1 MAAIELDGV
10 TKRYGAVTAL
20 DDLSLTVDEGEVFG
34 FLGPNG
40 AGKST
45 AINVLLDFVQPDA
58 GEVRLLG
65 DPVRREE
72 GAAIRDRVGVLPE
85 GFGVYDR
92 LSGRKH
98 LAFAVDSKD
107 ADDDPDELLE
117 RVGLTDDGDRPAG
130 DYSRGMQQR
139 LVLAMSLVGDPD
151 LLVLDEPSTGLDPNG
166 ARRMRE
172 VVREEAARGA
182 TVFFSSHIL
191 GQVEA
196 VCDRVGII
204 RDGEMIAV
212 DSVAGLREAS
222 GAESVLEIAVG
233 GDPSAAALDAVR
245 ELAGVSEVRAAGD
258 QVTVTL
264 GDDVRKTAVLD
275 ALESAGV
282 EVADFETRETSLEDL
297 FTAYTEGED
306 EETGVD
312 TSGDTGPDADPADTA
327 DRGRGD
333 DGGADPPEGE
343 GGESR

>member
-10 TKRYGAVTAL
+10 SKRYGAVTAL

-45 AINVLLDFVQPDA
+45 AINMLLDFVQPDA

-65 DPVRREE
+65 DPIRREE
-72 GAAIRDRVGVLPE
+72 SAPIRDRVGVLPE
-85 GFGVYDR
+85 GFGVYGR

-98 LAFAVDSKD
+98 LEFAVDSKA
-107 ADDDPDELLE
+107 ADQDPDELLE
-117 RVGLTDDGDRPAG
+117 RVGLTGDGGRPAG

-139 LVLAMSLVGDPD
+139 LVLAMALVGEPD

-245 ELAGVSEVRAAGD
+245 ELGGVSEVRAAGD

-264 GDDVRKTAVLD
+264 GGDVRKTAVLD

-297 FTAYTEGED
+297 FTAYTG
-306 EETGVD
+306 GG
-312 TSGDTGPDADPADTA
+312 SGDRRADT
-327 DRGRGD
+327 DTD
-333 DGGADPPEGE
+333 DD

>member
-1 MAAIELDGV
+1 VRGAQSGYMAAIELDGV
-10 TKRYGAVTAL
+10 SKRYGAVTAL

-45 AINVLLDFVQPDA
+45 AINMLLDFVQPDA

-65 DPVRREE
+65 DPIRREE
-72 GAAIRDRVGVLPE
+72 SAPIRDRVGVLPE
-85 GFGVYDR
+85 GFGVYGR

-98 LAFAVDSKD
+98 LEFAVDSKA
-107 ADDDPDELLE
+107 ADQDPDELLE
-117 RVGLTDDGDRPAG
+117 RVGLTGDGGRPAG

-139 LVLAMSLVGDPD
+139 LVLAMALVGEPD

-245 ELAGVSEVRAAGD
+245 ELGGVSEVRAAGD

-264 GDDVRKTAVLD
+264 GGDVRKTAVLD

-297 FTAYTEGED
+297 FTAYTG
-306 EETGVD
+306 GG
-312 TSGDTGPDADPADTA
+312 SGDRRADT
-327 DRGRGD
+327 DTD
-333 DGGADPPEGE
+333 DDD

>member
-1 MAAIELDGV
+1 MRGAQSGYMAAIELDGV
-10 TKRYGAVTAL
+10 SKRYGAVTAL

-65 DPVRREE
+65 DPIRREE
-72 GAAIRDRVGVLPE
+72 SAPIRDRVGVLPE
-85 GFGVYDR
+85 GFGVYGR

-98 LAFAVDSKD
+98 LEFAVDSKA
-107 ADDDPDELLE
+107 ADQDPDELLE
-117 RVGLTDDGDRPAG
+117 RVGLTGDGGRPAG

-139 LVLAMSLVGDPD
+139 LVLAMALVGEPD

-245 ELAGVSEVRAAGD
+245 ELGGVSEVRAAGD

-264 GDDVRKTAVLD
+264 GGDVRKTAVLD

-297 FTAYTEGED
+297 FTAYTG
-306 EETGVD
+306 GG
-312 TSGDTGPDADPADTA
+312 SGDRRADT
-327 DRGRGD
+327 DTD
-333 DGGADPPEGE
+333 DD

>member
-10 TKRYGAVTAL
+10 TKRFGGVTAL
-20 DDLSLTVDEGEVFG
+20 EELSLTVEEGEVFG

-45 AINVLLDFVQPDA
+45 SINIMLDFVRPDA
-58 GEVRLLG
+58 GEVRLL
-65 DPVRREE
+65 DEPVRREE
-72 GAAIRDRVGVLPE
+72 SATVRDRVGVLPE

-98 LAFAVDSKD
+98 LEFAIDSKE

-117 RVGLTDDGDRPAG
+117 RVGLTGDGGRPAG

-139 LVLAMSLVGDPD
+139 LVLAMALVGEPD

-245 ELAGVSEVRAAGD
+245 ELGGVSEVRAAGD

-264 GDDVRKTAVLD
+264 GGDVRKTAVLD

-297 FTAYTEGED
+297 FTAYTGS
-306 EETGVD
+306 G
-312 TSGDTGPDADPADTA
+312 SGDRRADT
-327 DRGRGD
+327 DTD
-333 DGGADPPEGE
+333 DD

>member
-10 TKRYGAVTAL
+10 SKRYGAVTAL

-65 DPVRREE
+65 DPIRREE
-72 GAAIRDRVGVLPE
+72 SAPIRDRVGVLPE
-85 GFGVYDR
+85 GFGVYGR

-98 LAFAVDSKD
+98 LEFAVDSKA
-107 ADDDPDELLE
+107 ADQDPDELLE
-117 RVGLTDDGDRPAG
+117 RVGLTGDGGRPAG

-139 LVLAMSLVGDPD
+139 LVLAMALVGEPD

-172 VVREEAARGA
+172 VVREEADRGA

-245 ELAGVSEVRAAGD
+245 ELGGVSEVRAAGD

-264 GDDVRKTAVLD
+264 GGDVRKTAVLD

-297 FTAYTEGED
+297 FTAYTG
-306 EETGVD
+306 GG
-312 TSGDTGPDADPADTA
+312 SGDRRADT
-327 DRGRGD
+327 DTD
-333 DGGADPPEGE
+333 DD

>member
-10 TKRYGAVTAL
+10 TKRYGTLTAL
-20 DDLSLTVDEGEVFG
+20 DDLSLTVEEGEVFG

-45 AINVLLDFVQPDA
+45 TINVLLDFVRPDD

-65 DPVRREE
+65 EPVRREQSDAVRE
-72 GAAIRDRVGVLPE
+72 RVGVLPE

-98 LAFAVDSKD
+98 LAFAIDSKD
-107 ADDDPDELLE
+107 AADDPDELLE
-117 RVGLTDDGDRPAG
+117 RVGLDGDGDRPAG
-130 DYSRGMQQR
+130 DYSRGMKQR
-139 LVLAMSLVGDPD
+139 LVLAMALVGEPE

-212 DSVAGLREAS
+212 DSVEGLREAS
-222 GAESVLEIAVG
+222 GAESALEVSTESEA
-233 GDPSAAALDAVR
+233 SETALDDVR
-245 ELAGVSEVRAAGD
+245 ALAGVSEVRAAGT

-264 GDDVRKTAVLD
+264 GDEVRKTEILD

-282 EVADFETRETSLEDL
+282 QVVDFETRETSLEDL
-297 FTAYTEGED
+297 FAAYTEGDEAENGDSDAED
-306 EETGVD
+306 ATAADE
-312 TSGDTGPDADPADTA
+312 GDEADPD
-327 DRGRGD
+327 GSVGD
-333 DGGADPPEGE
+333 E
-343 GGESR
+343 GGETA

>member
-10 TKRYGAVTAL
+10 SKRYGAVTAL

-65 DPVRREE
+65 DPIRREE
-72 GAAIRDRVGVLPE
+72 SAPIRDRVGVLPE
-85 GFGVYDR
+85 GFGVYGR

-98 LAFAVDSKD
+98 LEFAVDSKA
-107 ADDDPDELLE
+107 ADQDPDELLE
-117 RVGLTDDGDRPAG
+117 RVGLTGDGGRPAG

-139 LVLAMSLVGDPD
+139 LVLAMALVGEPD

-245 ELAGVSEVRAAGD
+245 ELGGVSEVRAAGD

-264 GDDVRKTAVLD
+264 GGDVRKTAVLN

-297 FTAYTEGED
+297 FTAYTG
-306 EETGVD
+306 GG
-312 TSGDTGPDADPADTA
+312 SGDRRADT
-327 DRGRGD
+327 DTD
-333 DGGADPPEGE
+333 DD

>member
-10 TKRYGAVTAL
+10 SKRYGAVTAL

-65 DPVRREE
+65 DPIRREE
-72 GAAIRDRVGVLPE
+72 SAPIRDRVGVLPE
-85 GFGVYDR
+85 GFGVYGR

-98 LAFAVDSKD
+98 LEFAVDSKA
-107 ADDDPDELLE
+107 ADQDPDELLE
-117 RVGLTDDGDRPAG
+117 RVGLTGDGGRPAG

-139 LVLAMSLVGDPD
+139 LVLAMALVGEPD

-245 ELAGVSEVRAAGD
+245 ELGGVSEVRAAGD

-264 GDDVRKTAVLD
+264 GGDVRKTAVLD

-297 FTAYTEGED
+297 FTAYTG
-306 EETGVD
+306 GG
-312 TSGDTGPDADPADTA
+312 SGDRRADT
-327 DRGRGD
+327 DTD
-333 DGGADPPEGE
+333 DD

>member
-1 MAAIELDGV
+1 VRGAQSGYMAAIELDGV
-10 TKRYGAVTAL
+10 SKRYGAVTAL

-45 AINVLLDFVQPDA
+45 AINMLLDFVQPDA

-65 DPVRREE
+65 DPIRREE
-72 GAAIRDRVGVLPE
+72 SAPIRDRVGVLPE
-85 GFGVYDR
+85 GFGVYGR

-98 LAFAVDSKD
+98 LEFAVDSKA
-107 ADDDPDELLE
+107 ADQDPDELLE
-117 RVGLTDDGDRPAG
+117 RVGLTGDGGRPAG

-139 LVLAMSLVGDPD
+139 LVLAMALVGEPD

-222 GAESVLEIAVG
+222 GAESVLEVAVG

-245 ELAGVSEVRAAGD
+245 ELGGVSEVRAAGD

-264 GDDVRKTAVLD
+264 GGDVRKTAVLD

-297 FTAYTEGED
+297 FTAYTG
-306 EETGVD
+306 GG
-312 TSGDTGPDADPADTA
+312 SGDRRADT
-327 DRGRGD
+327 DTD
-333 DGGADPPEGE
+333 DDD

>member
-10 TKRYGAVTAL
+10 SKRYGAVTAL

-65 DPVRREE
+65 DPIRREE
-72 GAAIRDRVGVLPE
+72 SAPIRDRVGVLPE
-85 GFGVYDR
+85 GFGVYGR

-98 LAFAVDSKD
+98 LEFAVDSKA
-107 ADDDPDELLE
+107 ADQDPDELLE
-117 RVGLTDDGDRPAG
+117 RVGLTGDGGRPAG

-139 LVLAMSLVGDPD
+139 LVLAMALVGEPD

-191 GQVEA
+191 GQAEA

-245 ELAGVSEVRAAGD
+245 ELGGVSEVRAAGD

-264 GDDVRKTAVLD
+264 GGDVRKTAVLD

-297 FTAYTEGED
+297 FTAYTG
-306 EETGVD
+306 GG
-312 TSGDTGPDADPADTA
+312 SGDRRADT
-327 DRGRGD
+327 DTD
-333 DGGADPPEGE
+333 DD

>member
-1 MAAIELDGV
+1 MRGAQSGYMAAIELDGV
-10 TKRYGAVTAL
+10 SKRYGAVTAL

-65 DPVRREE
+65 DPIRREE
-72 GAAIRDRVGVLPE
+72 SAPIRDRVGVLPE
-85 GFGVYDR
+85 GFGVYGR

-98 LAFAVDSKD
+98 LEFAVDSKA
-107 ADDDPDELLE
+107 ADQDPDELLE
-117 RVGLTDDGDRPAG
+117 RVGLTGDGGRPAG

-139 LVLAMSLVGDPD
+139 LVLAMALVGEPD

-245 ELAGVSEVRAAGD
+245 ELGGVSEVRAAGD

-264 GDDVRKTAVLD
+264 GGDVRKTAVLN

-297 FTAYTEGED
+297 FTAYTG
-306 EETGVD
+306 GG
-312 TSGDTGPDADPADTA
+312 SGDRRADT
-327 DRGRGD
+327 DTD
-333 DGGADPPEGE
+333 DD

>member
-1 MAAIELDGV
+1 MRGAQSGYMAAIELDGV
-10 TKRYGAVTAL
+10 SKRYGAVTAL

-65 DPVRREE
+65 DPIRREE
-72 GAAIRDRVGVLPE
+72 SAPIRDRVGVLPE
-85 GFGVYDR
+85 GFGVYGR

-98 LAFAVDSKD
+98 LEFAVDSKA
-107 ADDDPDELLE
+107 ADQDPDELLE
-117 RVGLTDDGDRPAG
+117 RVGLTGDGGRPAG

-139 LVLAMSLVGDPD
+139 LVLAMALVGEPD

-245 ELAGVSEVRAAGD
+245 ELGGVSEVRAAGD

-264 GDDVRKTAVLD
+264 GGDVRKTAVLD

-297 FTAYTEGED
+297 FTAYTGS
-306 EETGVD
+306 G
-312 TSGDTGPDADPADTA
+312 SGDRRADT
-327 DRGRGD
+327 DTD
-333 DGGADPPEGE
+333 DD

>member
-10 TKRYGAVTAL
+10 SKRYGAVTAL

-65 DPVRREE
+65 DPIRREE
-72 GAAIRDRVGVLPE
+72 SAPIRDRVGVLPE
-85 GFGVYDR
+85 GFGVYGR

-98 LAFAVDSKD
+98 LEFAVDSKA
-107 ADDDPDELLE
+107 ADQDPDELLE
-117 RVGLTDDGDRPAG
+117 RVGLTGDGGRPAG

-139 LVLAMSLVGDPD
+139 LVLAMALVGEPD

-222 GAESVLEIAVG
+222 GAESVLEVAVG

-245 ELAGVSEVRAAGD
+245 ELGGVSEVRAAGD

-264 GDDVRKTAVLD
+264 GGDVRKTAVLD

-297 FTAYTEGED
+297 FTAYTGS
-306 EETGVD
+306 G
-312 TSGDTGPDADPADTA
+312 SGDRRADT
-327 DRGRGD
+327 DTD
-333 DGGADPPEGE
+333 DD

>member
-10 TKRYGAVTAL
+10 TKRYGTLTAL
-20 DDLSLTVDEGEVFG
+20 DDLSLTVEEGEVFG

-45 AINVLLDFVQPDA
+45 TINVLLDFVRPDE
-58 GEVRLLG
+58 GEVELLG
-65 DPVRREE
+65 EPVRREQSAE
-72 GAAIRDRVGVLPE
+72 VRERVGVLPE

-98 LAFAVDSKD
+98 LAFAIDSKD
-107 ADDDPDELLE
+107 AADDPDELLQ
-117 RVGLTDDGDRPAG
+117 RVGLDGDGDRPAG
-130 DYSRGMQQR
+130 DYSRGMKQR
-139 LVLAMSLVGDPD
+139 LVLAMALVGEPE

-212 DSVAGLREAS
+212 DSVEGLREAS
-222 GAESVLEIAVG
+222 GAESALEVSTG
-233 GDPSAAALDAVR
+233 SAASEAALDDVR
-245 ELAGVSEVRAAGD
+245 ALTGVSEVRAAGT

-264 GDDVRKTAVLD
+264 GDEVRKTEILD

-282 EVADFETRETSLEDL
+282 EVVDFETRETSLEDL
-297 FTAYTEGED
+297 FAAYTEGD
-306 EETGVD
+306 EAESPAGDGEAGSDGDPDGTGD
-312 TSGDTGPDADPADTA
+312 
-327 DRGRGD
+327 
-333 DGGADPPEGE
+333 E
-343 GGESR
+343 GGESA